1 MTHCPAPVSPLLRN
15 IYGFGF
21 GFVVIVFM
29 FANKTL
35 NSAFKKGSE
44 RRDKR
49 ALMVLKTLDWK
60 LGHD

>member
-15 IYGFGF
+15 VYSFGF
-21 GFVVIVFM
+21 GFVVMFVFM

-49 ALMVLKTLDWK
+49 AGFKNIRLETRA
-60 LGHD
+60 